1 MKKAT
6 PRCWQTGRKVS
17 AARVMAV
24 RGLEIEVRR
33 ESWDEPG
40 AGAR

>member
-1 MKKAT
+1 MNLRFKSQRT
-6 PRCWQTGRKVS
+6 R
-17 AARVMAV
+17 ARVMAV

>member
-1 MKKAT
+1 MNLCFKSQRT
-6 PRCWQTGRKVS
+6 R
-17 AARVMAV
+17 ARVTAV
-24 RGLEIEVRR
+24 RGLELEVRR